1 MLAAG
6 FGREHSNTA
15 FKILQ
20 SHFELRGNKYAY
32 KGIRDTLDA
41 ELLVGE
47 DLLETE
53 VHTACGSDMM
63 SDVLAFVKDQAV
75 LITGLLNQ
83 QAIRTAA
90 MMDMVCVV
98 FVRGKRPGE
107 DILQVA
113 RENGIA
119 VMATTHRM
127 FTACGLL
134 YEAGLNGGCKT
145 I

>member
-1 MLAAG
+1 MLIK
-6 FGREHSNTA
+6 E
-15 FKILQ
+15 IQ
-20 SHFELRGNKYAY
+20 E
-32 KGIRDTLDA
+32 ILDA

-47 DLLETE
+47 ELLETE

-98 FVRGKRPGE
+98 FVRGKKPGD
-107 DILQVA
+107 DIVEVA
-113 RENGIA
+113 KENGIA
-119 VMATTHRM
+119 VMTTTHRM
-127 FTACGLL
+127 FTACGML
-134 YEAGLNGGCKT
+134 YEAGLNGGLATK
-145 I
+145 

>member
-1 MLAAG
+1 MLIK
-6 FGREHSNTA
+6 E
-15 FKILQ
+15 IQ
-20 SHFELRGNKYAY
+20 E
-32 KGIRDTLDA
+32 ILDA

-47 DLLETE
+47 ELLETE

-98 FVRGKRPGE
+98 FVRGKKPGD
-107 DILQVA
+107 DIVEVA
-113 RENGIA
+113 KENGIA
-119 VMATTHRM
+119 VMTTTHRM
-127 FTACGLL
+127 FTACGML
-134 YEAGLNGGCKT
+134 YEAGLNGGLGTK
-145 I
+145 

>member
-1 MLAAG
+1 MLIK
-6 FGREHSNTA
+6 E
-15 FKILQ
+15 
-20 SHFELRGNKYAY
+20 
-32 KGIRDTLDA
+32 IRDALGA
-41 ELLVGE
+41 ELLSGE
-47 DLLETE
+47 DLLDVE

-83 QAIRTAA
+83 QTIRTAA

-98 FVRGKRPGE
+98 FVRGKVPGT
-107 DILQVA
+107 DIIEAA

-119 VMATTHRM
+119 VLSTDHRM

-134 YEAGLNGGCKT
+134 YQAGLDGGCL
-145 I
+145 

>member
-1 MLAAG
+1 MQIQDIQ
-6 FGREHSNTA
+6 R
-15 FKILQ
+15 I
-20 SHFELRGNKYAY
+20 
-32 KGIRDTLDA
+32 LDA
-41 ELLVGE
+41 QLLTGE
-47 DLLETE
+47 ELLETE

-98 FVRGKRPGE
+98 FVRGKVPGE
-107 DILQVA
+107 DILAAA

-119 VMATTHRM
+119 VFTTTHRM
-127 FTACGLL
+127 FSACGLL
-134 YEAGLNGGCKT
+134 YQAGLEGGCVIK
-145 I
+145 

>member
-1 MLAAG
+1 MLI
-6 FGREHSNTA
+6 RE
-15 FKILQ
+15 
-20 SHFELRGNKYAY
+20 
-32 KGIRDTLDA
+32 IRDILNA
-41 ELLVGE
+41 ELLEGE
-47 DLLETE
+47 HLLDTE

-63 SDVLAFVKDQAV
+63 SDVLAYVKDQSV

-90 MMDMVCVV
+90 MMDMVCVI

-119 VMATTHRM
+119 VMTTKHRM
-127 FTACGLL
+127 FTTCGML
-134 YEAGLNGGCKT
+134 YAAGLNGGLKRDEQ
-145 I
+145 

>member
-1 MLAAG
+1 MLI
-6 FGREHSNTA
+6 RE
-15 FKILQ
+15 IQ
-20 SHFELRGNKYAY
+20 QV
-32 KGIRDTLDA
+32 LDA
-41 ELLVGE
+41 QLLTGEELL
-47 DLLETE
+47 DTA

-98 FVRGKRPGE
+98 FVRGKVPDE
-107 DILQVA
+107 AILEAA

-119 VMATTHRM
+119 VLTTAHRM

-134 YEAGLNGGCKT
+134 YQAGLDGGCT
-145 I
+145 IK

>member
-1 MLAAG
+1 MLIRDIRDILDA
-6 FGREHSNTA
+6 
-15 FKILQ
+15 KILTG
-20 SHFELRGNKYAY
+20 E
-32 KGIRDTLDA
+32 
-41 ELLVGE
+41 ELL
-47 DLLETE
+47 DTE

-98 FVRGKRPGE
+98 FVRGKMPGE
-107 DILQVA
+107 DIIEAA

-119 VMATTHRM
+119 VLTTTHRM
-127 FTACGLL
+127 FSACGML
-134 YEAGLNGGCKT
+134 YQAGLDGGCT
-145 I
+145 IK